1 MIGVIIGALV
11 LGIAIVAVFFYGTR
25 GDTNSPPALGTNNP
39 FPSNFLGGADA
50 SSSDVIDEAEAFQRT
65 SRIRRLMRRRRR

>member
-1 MIGVIIGALV
+1 MIGVIVGAVV
-11 LGIAIVAVFFYGTR
+11 LGAVIVAVFFYGTR

-50 SSSDVIDEAEAFQRT
+50 SSSDVIDEDQAFQRT
-65 SRIRRLMRRRRR
+65 SRMRHLRRRRRG